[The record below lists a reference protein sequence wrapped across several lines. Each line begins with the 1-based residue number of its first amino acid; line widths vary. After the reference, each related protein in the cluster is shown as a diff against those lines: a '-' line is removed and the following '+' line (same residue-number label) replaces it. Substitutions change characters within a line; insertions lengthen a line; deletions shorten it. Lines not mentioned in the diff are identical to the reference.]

1 MIQPANPASLALP
14 NIPPDPNPT
23 KPGVS
28 TEMET
33 DRPMPIVRWMFYAFI
48 FSVPLLHTIDVGE
61 DTRLP
66 KIVGYLFVLAA
77 LLQPQICFRRFHVA
91 LWCFASYIGVYALLG
106 AFQPVVFQDEILER
120 LFSLIQLLVMAW
132 IAYNLMG
139 NAGVARGALIALVA
153 SGVMIAVLQV

>member
-48 FSVPLLHTIDVGE
+48 FSVPMLHTIDVGE

-66 KIVGYLFVLAA
+66 KIVGYFFVLAA
-77 LLQPQICFRRFHVA
+77 ILQPQICFRRFHVA
-91 LWCFASYIGVYALLG
+91 LWCFAGYIAVYALLG
-106 AFQPVVFQDEILER
+106 AFQPAVFRDEVFER
-120 LFSLIQLLVMAW
+120 LFSLIQLLVIAW
-132 IAYNLMG
+132 IYCSLMG
-139 NAGVARGALIALVA
+139 SRGAGTCALIAVA
-153 SGVMIAVLQV
+153 AR